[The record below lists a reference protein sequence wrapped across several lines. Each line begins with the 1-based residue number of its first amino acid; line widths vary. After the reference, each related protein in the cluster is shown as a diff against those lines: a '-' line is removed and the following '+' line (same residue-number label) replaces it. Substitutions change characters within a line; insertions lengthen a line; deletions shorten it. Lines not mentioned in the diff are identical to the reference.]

1 MEARVNLYQAKS
13 RNRRDSVLLFLG
25 MGILFG
31 LAGALIGGGLG
42 MPPLGGVAIG
52 LAVAGIQGAVGWFAG
67 DEIVLSMS
75 GAREVGYAEFPQLFN
90 VVEEMSI
97 AAGIP
102 APRIFVIEDSAP
114 NAFATGKKPGK
125 AYVAVTTGLLDK
137 LNREE
142 LQGVIGHEIAHIR
155 NGDVRF
161 GILMAVLVGAI
172 VLLCDMFWR
181 SLRFGGA
188 RRSRSSKGGS
198 ATAILFVLA
207 VLFAI
212 LAPILAKI
220 IQMAWSRQREY
231 LADASSAEL
240 TRNPLGLA
248 SALRKIAH
256 DPEPLEAANRAMQH
270 LYIVNPVKPFEE
282 RAKLIFATHPPV
294 EERVRRLE
302 SIAGFQRIS
311 EAEKLDSQSFTPSQ
325 GQ

>member
-1 MEARVNLYQAKS
+1 MRVNLYQALA
-13 RNRRDSVLLFLG
+13 RNRRDSLLLLLG
-25 MGILFG
+25 MSGFFS
-31 LAGALIGGGLG
+31 LIGGMLG
-42 MPPLGGVAIG
+42 AALGFPPAAGVALG
-52 LAVAGIQGAVGWFAG
+52 VAVAAIQGAIGWFAG

-75 GAREVGYAEFPQLFN
+75 GAREVGHGEFPQLFN
-90 VVEEMSI
+90 VVEEMSL

-114 NAFATGKKPGK
+114 NAFATGKKSDK

-142 LQGVIGHEIAHIR
+142 LQGVIGHEISHIR

-188 RRSRSSKGGS
+188 RRSRSKNSGG
-198 ATAILFVLA
+198 AMAIVFVLA
-207 VLFAI
+207 VILAL

-248 SALRKIAH
+248 SALQKIAH

-270 LYIVNPVKPFEE
+270 LFIVNPVKPLEAK
-282 RAKLIFATHPPV
+282 AKLLFSTHPPA
-294 EERVRRLE
+294 EERIKRLE
-302 SIAGFQRIS
+302 SIAGFYS
-311 EAEKLDSQSFTPSQ
+311 LEPSK